1 MTLRGTDSL
10 WLDLAGADARPHPE
24 LDRDITVDVAVIGG
38 GIAGITTALLL
49 KRDGASVAVLERGA
63 VGAGATGFTTAK
75 TSALQ
80 ETVLKQ
86 VRQMHGDDGVRDYAQ
101 ANLAAIETMEGL
113 VREHGIECSWE
124 RLADHTYAGDE
135 QEVSDVEQV
144 IAAAEAAGLAVQRVE
159 GSGTPLPF
167 DVPLAARLENQA
179 QMNPVEYV
187 RGLGET
193 LRGDVYET
201 TPVRHV
207 SARSPYTLET
217 EGGAKVT
224 AEHVVVATNYPLL
237 DRGIFFARIE
247 ATRSYLVAARVRGG
261 RAVDGMA
268 ITAGQPTRSVR
279 PFEHDGE
286 SWLLVGGEGH
296 QTGAKDAQP
305 DRYESL
311 TEFATKHWDVIDVPY
326 RWSTQDGKPVDHLPY
341 IGRYAP
347 GVDTMWVGTGYMK
360 WGMTNGTV
368 AATVI
373 SDLIAGRENLYA
385 ERFDPN
391 RLTVK
396 SAPEVAKL
404 QAHVGVHFF
413 GDRARPAE
421 VSSSEDVPAG
431 EARVVRSGA
440 GKVGVYR
447 DDAGGLHAVSLR
459 CTHLGCLTRWNDAD
473 RSWDCPCHGSRFD
486 PDGEVLA
493 GPAAKPLE
501 KRDPPA

>member
-10 WLDLAGADARPHPE
+10 WLDTAAADARRHPE
-24 LDRDITVDVAVIGG
+24 LDHDLSVDVAVIGG
-38 GIAGITTALLL
+38 GITGITAALML
-49 KRDGASVAVLERGA
+49 KRDGAFVAVLERGA
-63 VGAGATGFTTAK
+63 VAAGATGFTTAK

-101 ANLAAIETMEGL
+101 ANLEAIDTMERL
-113 VREHGIECSWE
+113 VAEHGIECGWE
-124 RLADHTYAGDE
+124 RLPDHTYAGDE

-144 IAAAEAAGLAVQRVE
+144 IAAAEAAGLPVQRVE
-159 GSGTPLPF
+159 GAGTPLPF
-167 DVPLAARLENQA
+167 GVPLAARLDGQA

-187 RGLGET
+187 RGLAET

-201 TPVRHV
+201 TPVRTV
-207 SARSPYTLET
+207 SARSPYTLVT
-217 EGGAKVT
+217 EAGATVT
-224 AEHVVVATNYPLL
+224 AKHVVVATNYPLL
-237 DRGIFFARIE
+237 DRGLFFARIE
-247 ATRSYLVAARVRGG
+247 ATRSYLVAARVRGD
-261 RAVDGMA
+261 APDGMA

-279 PFEHDGE
+279 SYRRDGE
-286 SWLLVGGEGH
+286 TWLLVGGEGH

-311 TEFATKHWDVIDVPY
+311 EAFAREHWDVVDVPY
-326 RWSTQDGKPVDHLPY
+326 RWSTQDGKPADHLPY

-368 AATVI
+368 AATI
-373 SDLIAGRENLYA
+373 LADLVAGRENRYA
-385 ERFDPN
+385 DRFDPN
-391 RLTVK
+391 RVTVR

-413 GDRARPAE
+413 GDRVRPAD
-421 VSSSEDVPAG
+421 VTSSADVPAG

-447 DDAGGLHAVSLR
+447 DEDGGLHAVSLR
-459 CTHLGCLTRWNDAD
+459 CTHLGCLTRWNDAE

-486 PDGEVLA
+486 PDGNVLA

-501 KRDPPA
+501 RRDPPA